1 MIRIKMRYDLGGG
14 SEEDELDAL
23 GESTIWRSECVIF
36 FIFFLRGDFVLL
48 SEIEISVIWDLS
60 EAEERKVRKKDL
72 EKSLLIW
79 RK

>member
-1 MIRIKMRYDLGGG
+1 MEEVAKKMNSMLLENPPSGDL
-14 SEEDELDAL
+14 SVL
-23 GESTIWRSECVIF
+23 F
-36 FIFFLRGDFVLL
+36 FFFFLRGDFVLL